1 MIAYINDF
9 ALMMVLVIAAM
20 PLLLLV
26 RRQAHRAQ

>member
-9 ALMMVLVIAAM
+9 ALMMILVIAAM

-26 RRQAHRAQ
+26 RRQARKAQ